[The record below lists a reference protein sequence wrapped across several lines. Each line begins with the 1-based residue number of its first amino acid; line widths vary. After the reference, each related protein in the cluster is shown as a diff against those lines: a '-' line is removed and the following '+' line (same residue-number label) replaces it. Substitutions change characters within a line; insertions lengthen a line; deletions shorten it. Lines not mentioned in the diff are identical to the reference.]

1 MVRHLSPRRHIPQ
14 PDQAIKA
21 GTGEQIS
28 RMVERHIHN
37 GPGVPFKRCL
47 SLTGQGIPEVNATIQ
62 ASGGQPPSIVTP
74 RGRTHAPR
82 TRQRAEHP
90 ARVKVAD
97 FHRRI
102 VFAATG
108 QLGVARIPDQDAK
121 APSRGESFHFLA
133 RAEIAA
139 AQSAI
144 LAARFPGGVNLGD
157 VMADDFVERARAVCP
172 DGYDL
177 AVATPPCID
186 FSVGGK
192 RRGIDAEHGRLTLR
206 TADILEN
213 NGVRYWLIENVPNL
227 LSSNGGHD
235 FGKLLARLAGADH
248 DLVHPA
254 GSWTSLGYV
263 VGPHRHVAWRIVDA
277 QHFGL
282 PQRRRR
288 VFILVTPD
296 ESALNIFN

>member
-1 MVRHLSPRRHIPQ
+1 MNRSHTTSQSTRTADGQIEFGFCRPPTLPRVTLPAVGVPPWWHALNGANDNDRLRLVEQADGILRRHGVIRPVRRRLR
-14 PDQAIKA
+14 AI
-21 GTGEQIS
+21 GL
-28 RMVERHIHN
+28 
-37 GPGVPFKRCL
+37 FD
-47 SLTGQGIPEVNATIQ
+47 GIGAHELA
-62 ASGGQPPSIVTP
+62 A
-74 RGRTHAPR
+74 
-82 TRQRAEHP
+82 
-90 ARVKVAD
+90 AR
-97 FHRRI
+97 
-102 VFAATG
+102 
-108 QLGVARIPDQDAK
+108 LGLPLD
-121 APSRGESFHFLA
+121 FLA